1 MPPDPYRVQGTL
13 IHPSAPVPPGNKPES
28 PYKVYKAHY
37 CPIIVLSTTI
47 SKRSVKK
54 AIILPVPT
62 QAIHLGG
69 FFGEKP
75 EIEIGKSRKAYT
87 TSIIGLS

>member
-1 MPPDPYRVQGTL
+1 MLHLHP
-13 IHPSAPVPPGNKPES
+13 PSAERPTGRVNPL
-28 PYKVYKAHY
+28 
-37 CPIIVLSTTI
+37 LSTTI

-75 EIEIGKSRKAYT
+75 EIEIGKSRKAP
-87 TSIIGLS
+87 IFF